1 MVKVKKYNI
10 CHDELQIKGNG
21 LYCFFPFE
29 HLDESHKGVFK
40 CGRTS
45 QDLSSR
51 IENYHSYFPL
61 GVYIVYFLQY
71 PRIQRGSEGKLR
83 RDKESLHREMEK
95 ELFENL
101 KSEGGKML
109 DFPSRPNKKSEWF
122 FCSFNQLRKAFLK
135 TQDEYGGVLNEY
147 SLSSLNS
154 IYKKNMKKKDKFVG
168 EIVYPV

>member
-1 MVKVKKYNI
+1 MVKRNVRKYNI
-10 CHDELQIKGNG
+10 CHDELKIKGNG
-21 LYCFFPFE
+21 LYSFFPFE

-61 GVYIVYFLQY
+61 GVYIVFFLQY
-71 PRIQRGSEGKLR
+71 PRIQRGL
-83 RDKESLHREMEK
+83 DKEALHREMEK

-101 KSEGGKML
+101 KGEGGKML
-109 DFPSRPNKKSEWF
+109 DFPSRPSKKSEWF
-122 FCSFNQLRKAFLK
+122 YCSFNQLRKAFLK
-135 TQDEYGGVLNEY
+135 TQDEYGGVLSEY

-154 IYKKNMKKKDKFVG
+154 IYKKNMKNKDKFVG